1 MMFRSTLILGL
12 SAGCLLALPASAH
25 PSHGVEKCMTLPGS
39 PEGYCIPIAQEK
51 TYEIGAPLPFEN
63 EELLEWDRFGLDAPP
78 EDHAYSLIEDD
89 IVLYDRTT
97 MKVVK
102 LVKIL
107 DSSF

>member
-1 MMFRSTLILGL
+1 MMSRSTLILGL
-12 SAGCLLALPASAH
+12 SAASLLALPASAH

-39 PEGYCIPIAQEK
+39 PDGYCIPVVQEK

-78 EDHAYSLIEDD
+78 ADQAYSLIEDD
-89 IVLYDRTT
+89 IVLYDRAT